1 MKGELEY
8 KPVRNKHLAVRP
20 NERFKVFAYKNLLFS
35 LTAYLPGMNVISQT
49 QFCVHDGPAQS
60 FEWRGYG
67 LKLFIPDQ
75 TFSSG
80 VNQCLIS
87 IQTGLSGQF
96 TLPQEYSLVAAV
108 YGITVAAQ
116 FVKQVT
122 LEIEHC
128 AVCDSQDD
136 CEALTFA
143 VAKTSKEDLP
153 YRFEVLPGGVFTPM
167 SSHGSIRVQ
176 NFSLYTILA
185 KLRSRKRYLAQV
197 FYVPIQP
204 TDWRL
209 YFVVTKDLEAEIT
222 VLQPLNVY

>member
-1 MKGELEY
+1 M
-8 KPVRNKHLAVRP
+8 
-20 NERFKVFAYKNLLFS
+20 
-35 LTAYLPGMNVISQT
+35 LTACLPGINVIGQT
-49 QFCVHDGPAQS
+49 QITIHDGNPQS
-60 FEWRGYG
+60 FEWGGYG
-67 LKLFIPDQ
+67 LKLFIPNH
-75 TFSSG
+75 TLSSG
-80 VNQCLIS
+80 VDECLIN
-87 IQTGLSGQF
+87 IQAGLSGQF
-96 TLPQEYSLVAAV
+96 VLPQEYSLVAVV

-116 FVKQVT
+116 FAKQVT

-143 VAKTSKEDLP
+143 IAETSTQELP
-153 YRFEVLPGGVFTPM
+153 YRFEVLPGGVFTPL

-185 KLRSRKRYLAQV
+185 KLRSRKRYCAQL

-209 YFVVTKDLEAEIT
+209 YFVVTKDLEAEIK
-222 VLQPLNVY
+222 VF